1 MGYSLLGAHINSTVS
16 NLPETIRD
24 WKPPLVVILDH
35 SDVWHQVKAASPQS
49 IFVGRLVLPS
59 EPDFNDPYLN
69 PVRAA
74 RDHCAKV
81 LPWAERMGDT
91 YDFWQGVNEP
101 IINSPEAMAR
111 YAAFDA
117 ERARFMAEHGFR
129 VTVGTFSV
137 GNPNLAYWQEYLPA
151 LEAALQ
157 YGGALALHEY
167 AWPTLDHEWEW
178 YLLRHRKVYFGEPD
192 HGWSGLPDHLKTL
205 PLLITECGLDGL
217 ITQGHPPRG
226 WKVLYGD
233 NPGEYLRQLAWY
245 DDELIKDSYVV
256 GAAIYCLATPDSQ
269 WKSYDIWP
277 EPARTLAARATP
289 IYRWGNIKPPE
300 TPEEPE
306 LPEEPETP
314 EEPKPPISDGW
325 QMAVEYQ
332 PGNRII
338 AGSFPSAGITLTVT
352 DPWGNAAT
360 VISGSKPDHGPGGFE
375 VLAPHIALYTLAF
388 LDARFEVQTHDGT
401 TFVTFTQ
408 AETPPDESLPDEP
421 LPDEPI
427 PDEPLP
433 DEPTPDEPLP
443 DEPLPDEP
451 LPDEPTPDEPLPDE
465 PAPDEPLP
473 DEPPP
478 GEEAPNLEAL
488 FGELFQ
494 RLDRIIAALEQHL

>member
-16 NLPETIRD
+16 NLPEAIQE

-49 IFVGRLVLPS
+49 IFVGRLVLPQSS

-101 IINSPEAMAR
+101 VINSPEAMTR

-137 GNPNLAYWQEYLPA
+137 GNPRLAYWQEYLPA

-157 YGGALALHEY
+157 YSGALALHEY
-167 AWPTLDHEWEW
+167 AWPTLDQEWEW
-178 YLLRHRKVYFGEPD
+178 YLLRHRKVYFGDPD
-192 HGWSGLPDHLKTL
+192 RGWDGLPDHLKVL

-217 ITQGHPPRG
+217 IVQSHPPRG
-226 WKVLYGD
+226 WQVLYGD
-233 NPGEYLRQLAWY
+233 TPQEYLQQLAWY
-245 DDELIKDSYVV
+245 DAELVQDSYVV

-277 EPARTLAARATP
+277 EPAKTLAAQATP
-289 IYRWGNIKPPE
+289 IYRWGNVEPPDDQ
-300 TPEEPE
+300 PEPE
-306 LPEEPETP
+306 PEPE
-314 EEPKPPISDGW
+314 PPPSPGW
-325 QMAVEYQ
+325 RMEVEYR
-332 PGNRII
+332 PGDRVI
-338 AGSFPSAGITLTVT
+338 AGSFPSAGIALTVT
-352 DPWGNAAT
+352 DPWGNATT
-360 VISGSKPDHGPGGFE
+360 VISGSKPDHDPVGGFE
-375 VLAPHIALYTLAF
+375 VLAPHVALYTLTF
-388 LDARFEVQTHDGT
+388 LDERFEVQTHHGT

-408 AETPPDESLPDEP
+408 VEEPPTQPPEKPPEEP
-421 LPDEPI
+421 PEKPPEEP
-427 PDEPLP
+427 
-433 DEPTPDEPLP
+433 PTAPPPEKP
-443 DEPLPDEP
+443 
-451 LPDEPTPDEPLPDE
+451 
-465 PAPDEPLP
+465 PAQ
-473 DEPPP
+473 PPP
-478 GEEAPNLEAL
+478 GEATPDLAAL
-488 FGELFQ
+488 SEELFK
-494 RLDRIIAALEQHL
+494 RLDRIIAILEQHL